1 MLGRMIATYMLD
13 THPRPALLALA
24 PPALADARAPALF
37 ACHSAPV
44 ALVRGILCSAAP
56 VESASPRLR
65 PRAADGCRQ
74 LWRRSALVAV
84 ARLLALSRF
93 LFSTDRKIREVT
105 RTYKV
110 ENQARSQIKNT
121 DPVVVPP

>member
-84 ARLLALSRF
+84 ARLRVLALAFSSPLTLRF
-93 LFSTDRKIREVT
+93 ARSYALI
-105 RTYKV
+105 KV
-110 ENQARSQIKNT
+110 ENQAQPN
-121 DPVVVPP
+121 